1 MGSDSKAMEG
11 PLVAMERRMI
21 EAVQESEARIMA
33 AIAQLA
39 AGGAIAVNV
48 SAPAPVAVA
57 APVKPAEPKPAPAPA
72 APEAQTIDQKLENNL
87 QEIAKEV
94 NSPVAAPK
102 GAAPVMTST
111 GNITEIDM
119 GDKGSWVE
127 DPNAQGG
134 MAGIMVEKTCAKIY
148 NDVRRT
154 KNGLRWGMFQFDKSC
169 SWIIPVATCLSTDDF
184 GQDWADFAAYLPDGK
199 SVYAVYNFDYE
210 ETNGRYSDGASINLK
225 SKMCLFTWSPKAC
238 GIKQKMLSATSVK
251 AIKEICRGTIEAS
264 MHSPDEAEWEEIC
277 SNLRIDA
284 QPVRRATYQ

>member
-1 MGSDSKAMEG
+1 
-11 PLVAMERRMI
+11 MERRMI
-21 EAVQESEARIMA
+21 EAVQASEARIMA

-39 AGGAIAVNV
+39 AGDLDSGAIAVNV

-57 APVKPAEPKPAPAPA
+57 APVKPAAPKPAPAPA

-119 GDKGSWVE
+119 GDRDSWVE

-184 GQDWADFAAYLPDGK
+184 GQDWADFAAYLPAGK

-251 AIKEICRGTIEAS
+251 AIKEICKGTIEAS
-264 MHSPDEAEWEEIC
+264 MHSPEEAEWEEIC

-284 QPVRRATYQ
+284 KPVRRATYTC

>member
-1 MGSDSKAMEG
+1 
-11 PLVAMERRMI
+11 MI

-39 AGGAIAVNV
+39 GGAIAVNV
-48 SAPAPVAVA
+48 SAPVAVA

-251 AIKEICRGTIEAS
+251 AIKEICKGTIEAS

-284 QPVRRATYQ
+284 QPVRRATYTA